1 MRVLLG
7 VGCFGLLLAGCVIGG
22 GEFQWRYH
30 EQYTRSQ
37 KNRQAMMDLRV
48 GMSPQ
53 EVRAIMGEPQMVEGY
68 SHGTV
73 WYYRTAATSLESST
87 VFDTTATQRN
97 MRQQEIQ
104 GGPDRETDP
113 GFTPLVFDERERLV
127 RWGQDARLRDLR
139 LPESPVLALP

>member
-1 MRVLLG
+1 MRG
-7 VGCFGLLLAGCVIGG
+7 GLA
-22 GEFQWRYH
+22 Q
-30 EQYTRSQ
+30 
-37 KNRQAMMDLRV
+37 
-48 GMSPQ
+48 
-53 EVRAIMGEPQMVEGY
+53 
-68 SHGTV
+68 HGHDRRGTA

-104 GGPDRETDP
+104 RGPDRETDP

-127 RWGQDARLRDLR
+127 RRGQDARLRDLR